1 MAYSIPEFN
10 LVADLWRFVLPLD
23 FDTAV
28 HVAEIDCQLRCFGA
42 SPSFVGG
49 NLNTASGSPYGAEL
63 LCPKDT
69 DIRDKTCAGGVPDL
83 VEVPIGS
90 GRWYYVFV
98 VDDVGKGFANEYRFA
113 VLGKVQSAFGVANA
127 PDWPVPIP

>member
-23 FDTAV
+23 FDTLV
-28 HVAEIDCQLRCFGA
+28 HVTEFDCKLRAFGG

-49 NLNTASGSPYGAEL
+49 NLNTASGGPYGVEL
-63 LCPKDT
+63 LCPAGT
-69 DIRDKTCAGGVPDL
+69 DIRDKTCAGGVPDA

-98 VDDVGKGFANEYRFA
+98 VDDVAKGFSNEYRFA
-113 VLGKVQSAFGVANA
+113 IIGKIQSAYGVANA
-127 PDWPVPIP
+127 PDWPTPIP